1 MQTKSR
7 SCPVCRTNHAD
18 LFSTVDGFDVVRC
31 RECRFVYVD
40 IDADYGEE
48 INEYKPWMLYA
59 YYANEPIYT
68 MAFYDDS
75 VNSIERLSPPGKL
88 RILDFGC
95 GTGMFMRR
103 ARKRGHDVVGVDFS
117 PYAEMARDMFNLN
130 IYCQDLASCD
140 IELESFDVIVS
151 HATYEHL
158 MDPVGITKELLK
170 YLKPGGLFIIS
181 GVPNFSAFAIQVFKN
196 FYRNGLG
203 HVNHFEKESLS
214 LVFQTCGIE
223 PIRIY
228 GYGLAIW
235 WLIDKFRGLKTREN
249 SSWPDFSETGALETK
264 MLRDYDVIEPSLL
277 QRIISRAYQHAPPA
291 YLSLSL
297 EAWGRKSLR

>member
-7 SCPVCRTNHAD
+7 SCPVCRTNQAD
-18 LFSTVDGFDVVRC
+18 LYSTVDGFDVVRC
-31 RECRFVYVD
+31 QRCQFVFVD

-75 VNSIERLSPPGKL
+75 VKTMERLSSPGKL

-117 PYAEMARDMFNLN
+117 PYAEMARDMFNLE
-130 IYCQDLASCD
+130 IFCQDLASCAF
-140 IELESFDVIVS
+140 EKESFDVIVS

-158 MDPVGITKELLK
+158 MDPVGITDNLTQ

-181 GVPNFSAFAIQVFKN
+181 GVPNFDTLSIQRFKN

-203 HVNHFEKESLS
+203 HVNHYEKKSLA
-214 LVFQTCGIE
+214 LLFKTCNID
-223 PIRIY
+223 PVKIY
-228 GYGLAIW
+228 GYGLGIW
-235 WLIDKFRGLKTREN
+235 GLIDKVRGLKQVDGA
-249 SSWPDFSETGALETK
+249 SWPDFSETGNVEST
-264 MLRDYDVIEPSLL
+264 MLKDYDIIEPNLV
-277 QRIISRAYQHAPPA
+277 QRTISRIYQWLPPS

-297 EAWGRKSLR
+297 EAWGRKPTS